1 MFELLYSD
9 TLLQTPIDSPVLKF
23 LIILSIILFAPL
35 LFNRIRIPHILG
47 LIIAGAIIG
56 PHGLNLVLRDNGIVL
71 SGTAGLLYIMFLAGL
86 EIDMNEFVKSRSKS
100 IIFGLFT
107 FAIPM
112 SVGIASG
119 LYLLD
124 FSLKT
129 SILLASM
136 FASHTL
142 LAYPLI
148 SKMGVKRN
156 RAVTITIGG
165 TVIAETL
172 ALLVLAIVVETTK
185 GAVDAIFWLKFT
197 ASLSLF
203 AATIF
208 VGFPIVT
215 RLFLKNI
222 SDGMT
227 QYIFILFM
235 LFLGASLA
243 ELVEIEGIIGALF
256 TGLALNRLIPHS
268 SALMNRIDFIGNAIF
283 IPFFLIGVGML
294 IDYRVFISD
303 WNTIYVAFIITTM
316 ASISKFLAAWLSQKS
331 FNFTANERT
340 LMFGLS
346 NARAAATLAVVLVGY
361 NLILGYSP
369 DGEPIRLFNDSV
381 LNGTIVMIFITCT
394 IASFSAQR
402 GAYRI
407 SMNEQIDLDTT
418 GDDVERILL
427 PINDTDSTKELM
439 SFTNL
444 IVPRQ
449 NNSTITVAAIIG
461 ESKDEIK
468 QVSIAKKIFER
479 AIQSAASFDRPIETS
494 IRYDV
499 SYTSGI
505 HNLIKEC
512 DISDIM
518 LSVDKEKFLQGKFLN
533 KLFNNT
539 NKSNSATTFMYYA
552 HQPIGT
558 IKRHFVII
566 PPHAENE
573 LGFRSWIVR
582 VWNLLRSTG
591 ASAVVYAN
599 SSTIKI
605 LQRINKRVSLPIKLV
620 EYLRYQDILIIS
632 KELKADD
639 GLIFVMSK
647 KFAPSYDEN
656 MESIPLYIESYFHD
670 RNFILIYPY
679 QQGSHHSEMDN
690 LTNRESIT
698 AVSKIDDVIG
708 NVLGVVKKH
717 SDEEQENDL
726 KQETK

>member
-1 MFELLYSD
+1 MLNILYSE
-9 TLLQTPIDSPVLKF
+9 TLLQNPIDSPVLKF
-23 LIILSIILFAPL
+23 LVILSIILFAPL
-35 LFNRIRIPHILG
+35 LFNKIRIPHILG

-86 EIDMNEFVKSRSKS
+86 EIDMNEFVKSRTKS
-100 IIFGLFT
+100 LVFGLYT
-107 FAIPM
+107 FIIPM
-112 SVGIASG
+112 AVGIGSG

-129 SILLASM
+129 SILMASM

-148 SKMGVKRN
+148 SKLGVKRN
-156 RAVTITIGG
+156 RAVTVTIGG

-185 GAVDAIFWLKFT
+185 GAVNASFWIKFA
-197 ASLSLF
+197 ASLSIF

-208 VGFPIVT
+208 IGFPIIT

-222 SDGMT
+222 SDGLT
-227 QYIFILFM
+227 QYVFILFM

-243 ELVEIEGIIGALF
+243 EFVEIEGIIGALF

-303 WNTIYVAFIITTM
+303 WNTLYVAFIMTTM
-316 ASISKFLAAWLSQKS
+316 ASLSKFIASWLGQKS
-331 FNFTANERT
+331 FGYNSNERT

-361 NLILGYSP
+361 NIILGHTESG
-369 DGEPIRLFNDSV
+369 DPIRLFSDSV

-402 GAYRI
+402 GAYKI
-407 SMNEQIDLDTT
+407 SMEEQIDLDTKS
-418 GDDVERILL
+418 DDVERILI
-427 PINDTDSTKELM
+427 PINDTESTKELM

-449 NNSTITVAAIIG
+449 SNSSITVAAVIG
-461 ESKDEIK
+461 ESKDETK
-468 QVSIAKKIFER
+468 QIATAQKVFER
-479 AIQSAASFDRPIETS
+479 AIQSAAAMDRPIETN

-505 HNLIKEC
+505 LNMIKESEIN
-512 DISDIM
+512 DLV
-518 LSVDKEKFLQGKFLN
+518 LSVDSEKFLKGKFIHKIFDN
-533 KLFNNT
+533 SM
-539 NKSNSATTFMYYA
+539 KSNSVTTFMYRPC
-552 HQPIGT
+552 QPIGT
-558 IKRHFVII
+558 IKRHIVII
-566 PPHAENE
+566 PPHAEDE
-573 LGFRSWIVR
+573 LGFRAWIVR
-582 VWNLLRSTG
+582 IWNLLRSTG
-591 ASAVVYAN
+591 SSAVVYAN
-599 SSTIKI
+599 ERTIQI
-605 LQRINKRVSLPIKLV
+605 LQRINKRVSLPIKLNAYV
-620 EYLRYQDILIIS
+620 RYQDILIIC
-632 KELKADD
+632 KDLKVDD

-647 KFAPSYDEN
+647 RFAPSYDET
-656 MESIPLYIESYFHD
+656 MESIPLYINSYFSD

-679 QQGSHHSEMDN
+679 QQGNHHSEIDN

-698 AVSKIDDVIG
+698 AVSKIEDVID
-708 NVLGVVKKH
+708 NVIGVVKKRN
-717 SDEEQENDL
+717 ENS
-726 KQETK
+726 EA